1 MKYLEIIADNCHFLL
16 NNFPGAKE
24 YRNYLDARLSKDSQK
39 NFNVGYFPSSN
50 YIDIL
55 IREVGEDVLLKL
67 DLIQKWQYTD
77 SFGYSQINKPFFE
90 DHPLIIPYRNTYG
103 EIIGLIGRTLL
114 SEDKRKELKLIK
126 YKNTVF
132 KKGNCLYGLFE
143 AKQSILEEDCVYI
156 VEGQFDVI
164 KAHEVGF
171 KNVVALGNSQMTAYQ
186 LSLICRYT
194 KNINLLLDNDEP
206 GDRGRKFIKDKF
218 GKLAN
223 IKDFYIPEPYK
234 DLDECIK
241 ENPVRP
247 ILRIK
252 K

>member
-1 MKYLEIIADNCHFLL
+1 MKVLEVIADSCHYLL
-16 NNFPGAKE
+16 NNFPEAKE
-24 YRNYLDARLSKDSQK
+24 YRNYLDARLNKDSQS
-39 NFNVGYFPSSN
+39 NFKVGYFPDAN

-55 IREVGEDVLLKL
+55 IREVGEETLLKL
-67 DLIQKWQYTD
+67 GLIRKWNFSD
-77 SFGYSQINKPFFE
+77 SLGYSQKNKPFFE
-90 DHPLIIPYRNTYG
+90 DHPLVFPYRNACG
-103 EIIGLIGRTLL
+103 EIVGFIGRTLL
-114 SEDKRKELKLIK
+114 SEEDRKAAKLIK
-126 YKNTVF
+126 YKNTDF
-132 KKGNCLYGLFE
+132 KKGNCLFGLFE
-143 AKQSILEEDCVYI
+143 AKQAILEEDCVYI

-171 KNVVALGNSQMTAYQ
+171 KNVVALGNSQVTPFQIA
-186 LSLICRYT
+186 LICRYT

-206 GDRGRKFIKDKF
+206 GNKGRKLAKEKF
-218 GKLAN
+218 GRLAN
-223 IKDFYIPEPYK
+223 IKDFYIPEPFK